1 MGYIYKNI
9 TGSDATLL
17 EKVNYKTVYNNM
29 TLCNTHLT
37 DSVDISIYFR
47 DITVEPGPSYN
58 VDSDENSVKTPVLYY
73 MIRNVNIPVGATL
86 VLDKT
91 YFLNLKYKMYV
102 QLSAAGSTVSV
113 ILN

>member
-1 MGYIYKNI
+1 MGYTYKNI
-9 TGSDATLL
+9 VGSDATLL

-37 DSVDISIYFR
+37 DSVNASVYFR
-47 DITVEPGPSYN
+47 GITVAPGPSYN
-58 VDSDENSVKTPVLYY
+58 DDSDSNTVKTLVPYY
-73 MIRNVNIPVGATL
+73 IIKNVNIPVGATL

-91 YFLNLKYKMYV
+91 YFLNLQYKIYV
-102 QLSAAGSTVSV
+102 ELSASDSTVSV

>member
-9 TGSDATLL
+9 IGSDATLL

-29 TLCNTHLT
+29 SLCNTHAT
-37 DSVDISIYFR
+37 DSLDISIYFR

-58 VDSDENSVKTPVLYY
+58 EDSDTNTVKTPILYY
-73 MIRNVNIPVGATL
+73 MIKNVNIPVGATL

-91 YFLNLKYKMYV
+91 YFLNLKYKMYI
-102 QLSAAGSTVSV
+102 QLGAVSSTLSV